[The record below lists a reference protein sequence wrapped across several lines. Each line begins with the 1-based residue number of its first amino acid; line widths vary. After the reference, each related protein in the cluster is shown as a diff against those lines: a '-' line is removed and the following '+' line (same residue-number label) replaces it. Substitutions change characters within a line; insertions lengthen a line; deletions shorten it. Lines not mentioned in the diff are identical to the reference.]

1 MILGPSNQRERHAP
15 QVWKVRKTA
24 AMAGVAPPLIFP
36 RSSEI
41 NEHTAGIVVVVVV
54 CFSCVFFSVS
64 LCSCCN
70 EILSALVAPVVFLL
84 QLLVVL
90 SSLNR
95 CETR

>member
-41 NEHTAGIVVVVVV
+41 DEHTAGIVVVVV

-95 CETR
+95 CETG